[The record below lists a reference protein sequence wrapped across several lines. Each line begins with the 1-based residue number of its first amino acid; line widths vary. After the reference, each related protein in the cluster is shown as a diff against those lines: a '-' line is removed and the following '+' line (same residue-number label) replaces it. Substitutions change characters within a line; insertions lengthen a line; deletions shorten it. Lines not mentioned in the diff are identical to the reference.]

1 MFNQLQNRI
10 VCAANLYKVNGE
22 DTLVLGVRH
31 HCSLMRQN
39 ISNLGQDVGKGIQGF
54 VDKFGKFHTRT
65 EAWKIAEAAGQIV
78 RRVGSNTLKDG
89 TLFSENLY

>member
-1 MFNQLQNRI
+1 MFNELQNRI
-10 VCAANLYKVNGE
+10 VCAANLYSVNGE
-22 DTLVLGVRH
+22 DTIVLGVRH
-31 HCSLMRQN
+31 HCSLMNQN
-39 ISNLGQDVGKGIQGF
+39 ISNLGKEVEKGIQGF

-78 RRVGSNTLKDG
+78 RRVGGDTLKGG